1 MLELVK
7 NNINLGRPLAQMVVW
22 HSLSSFVV
30 WHPVHDACVS
40 TDTSLFYLWLFMNSK
55 KSMLLSLQQEKQP
68 PECTDRADPNG
79 LYPLES
85 CILWKCKLPCL
96 GASKG
101 VVTFCMKDS
110 SPWPLTDTAPL
121 KAFSFLTMILC
132 TCQLTTTA
140 SSCRSGVKSS
150 HWMSWVSLVTFSPTS
165 PYYDISIH
173 YRCWSRPWSA
183 CAHLSLSSIIFDHEL
198 HRLCKFSWTYDII

>member
-68 PECTDRADPNG
+68 PECTDRADPNS
-79 LYPLES
+79 LYPLEMQTAVPWRFQRS
-85 CILWKCKLPCL
+85 CDLLHERQFSM
-96 GASKG
+96 ASYRY
-101 VVTFCMKDS
+101 
-110 SPWPLTDTAPL
+110 
-121 KAFSFLTMILC
+121 C
-132 TCQLTTTA
+132 T
-140 SSCRSGVKSS
+140 
-150 HWMSWVSLVTFSPTS
+150 P
-165 PYYDISIH
+165 
-173 YRCWSRPWSA
+173 
-183 CAHLSLSSIIFDHEL
+183 
-198 HRLCKFSWTYDII
+198 